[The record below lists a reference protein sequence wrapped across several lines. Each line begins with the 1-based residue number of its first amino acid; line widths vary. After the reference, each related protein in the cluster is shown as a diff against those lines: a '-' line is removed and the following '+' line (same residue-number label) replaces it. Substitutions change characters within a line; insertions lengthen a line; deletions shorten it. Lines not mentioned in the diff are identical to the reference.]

1 MGHINPG
8 RPAEDE
14 YPVFLGGHV
23 RRVPDGDIIDLLDQQ
38 TATIERVLAAYTA
51 AQAAWRPAP
60 GEWNAIE
67 ITGHLADIERVH
79 AFRAFTFARGDA
91 ASLPGMNPVA
101 YMEASGFG
109 DRSLAD
115 VTAEFVAVRAAT
127 MALLRHLDAT
137 AWMRSGRMNGT
148 PITVRAFVYIIAGHH
163 ALHLADLERY
173 PALADQAHASA
184 PVR

>member
-1 MGHINPG
+1 MGHSNPG
-8 RPAEDE
+8 RPTEDE
-14 YPVFLGGHV
+14 YPQFLGGHV
-23 RRVPDGDIIDLLDQQ
+23 RRVPEGDIIDLLDQQ
-38 TATIERVLAAYTA
+38 TATIERVLAAYTG

-101 YMEASGFG
+101 YMQASGFG
-109 DRSLAD
+109 ERSLAD
-115 VTAEFVAVRAAT
+115 VAAEFVAVRGAT
-127 MALLRHLDAT
+127 MALLRHVDAA
-137 AWMRSGRMNGT
+137 AWMRGGTMNGT
-148 PITVRAFVYIIAGHH
+148 PISVRALAYIIAGHH

-173 PALADQAHASA
+173 PALAD
-184 PVR
+184 